1 MLNSF
6 NPELQIKDAE
16 SAIRS
21 NLIELFT
28 QLKGFKFV
36 TTLVLAFKN
45 MKAKIKQSMTIFI
58 QAQKHK
64 SLGKGSGWIIDSA
77 IDHTISMP
85 RYNLL
90 TGRSGIKSPKELDHS
105 RKGLDNIQSTEI
117 MNDLNSV

>member
-6 NPELQIKDAE
+6 NPELQIKDTE

-45 MKAKIKQSMTIFI
+45 MKAKIKQSITIFI
-58 QAQKHK
+58 
-64 SLGKGSGWIIDSA
+64 
-77 IDHTISMP
+77 
-85 RYNLL
+85 
-90 TGRSGIKSPKELDHS
+90 
-105 RKGLDNIQSTEI
+105 
-117 MNDLNSV
+117 

>member
-45 MKAKIKQSMTIFI
+45 MEAKIKQSITIFI
-58 QAQKHK
+58 
-64 SLGKGSGWIIDSA
+64 
-77 IDHTISMP
+77 
-85 RYNLL
+85 
-90 TGRSGIKSPKELDHS
+90 
-105 RKGLDNIQSTEI
+105 
-117 MNDLNSV
+117 

>member
-28 QLKGFKFV
+28 QLKGFNFV

-45 MKAKIKQSMTIFI
+45 MKAKIKQSITIFI
-58 QAQKHK
+58 
-64 SLGKGSGWIIDSA
+64 
-77 IDHTISMP
+77 
-85 RYNLL
+85 
-90 TGRSGIKSPKELDHS
+90 
-105 RKGLDNIQSTEI
+105 
-117 MNDLNSV
+117 

>member
-45 MKAKIKQSMTIFI
+45 MEAKIKQSIAIFI
-58 QAQKHK
+58 
-64 SLGKGSGWIIDSA
+64 
-77 IDHTISMP
+77 
-85 RYNLL
+85 
-90 TGRSGIKSPKELDHS
+90 
-105 RKGLDNIQSTEI
+105 
-117 MNDLNSV
+117 